1 MCNIELARLSVPSVL
16 CAVPWHGMGVRKTNW
31 NFLYMYTESALE
43 DLGAL
48 QHLDPVLVSEK
59 EGIEKPSR
67 NIFIRACE
75 RAGVEPRNAIHVG
88 DELVWYVPSFSFPFN
103 PFHTFWSGSY
113 EY

>member
-1 MCNIELARLSVPSVL
+1 MYSDKLVSCVCYIELVHVSVPYS
-16 CAVPWHGMGVRKTNW
+16 CFVPWHGMGDRKTNW
-31 NFLYMYTESALE
+31 NFLYMYTVSALE

-67 NIFIRACE
+67 DIFIRACE

-88 DELVWYVPSFSFPFN
+88 DELIWYDLFIILF
-103 PFHTFWSGSY
+103 
-113 EY
+113 EEL